1 MPKSIERTLGHS
13 ATLLILA
20 CATIGTQNAA
30 AQAVDEAP
38 TAQSPAGPQAE
49 QSDTASPDPTPDETP
64 ASPEAP
70 SAEAGAAATPAVAD
84 RLDTIPVPSAS
95 APAPVPPPDSAPA
108 GDQIAEVVVTATKRK
123 KSLRDI
129 PASITEF
136 DGSKLEEQG
145 KQNLTDYLQ
154 QAPGVTLTSI
164 APSFPRIS
172 MRGISTDTSGL
183 SPLPSPTGIF
193 IGDVAFSDPYISNV
207 QPDLAAFDLASVDV
221 LKGPQGTLFGGA
233 ALAGAIR
240 YVLNDPV
247 MGEWQAR
254 AFTQYERPQ
263 GGSSALSSGVMAN
276 LPLYSDRLALRVGYV
291 RRNYPGVLDLTDPT
305 PEKNVDHGGGNQY
318 RAILAWQPIDALEFK
333 LTHLSQTYSAPNASP
348 VSDNP
353 DRRENSHQVLPAP
366 VDNKFQLDS
375 LQINWDI
382 SDSVR
387 AVSLSSYTTKDA
399 TVLAD
404 ATAALIGQ
412 PPPGYPAA
420 LGAFETFDDNSRAFA
435 QELRLQSNGGGP
447 LDWLVGAYFYDY
459 SVNFDLLADTIAHQT
474 LLGHDSVLDTL
485 LSGLSLDASTLYD
498 KTSLLYAESK
508 PKAQERALF
517 FDISDTFWDHLE
529 LEAGARVYSTQVK
542 GGFYGTGVLALAEN
556 GGQDIHYENN
566 AIKENGVS
574 PKFTATWH
582 FSHDISVYTQAA
594 RGFRFGGLQSVP
606 STPTN
611 HVPPVY
617 KSDSLWNYEIGLRTA
632 WLENRLHADL
642 TVFDIEY
649 KDPQLGQ
656 TTTGLP
662 FNYTDNVGGARSKGL
677 EANMLWLTP
686 IHGLTL
692 ALDGALTDSR
702 TTKPFT
708 ASNGDEVSPGTQM
721 PGAAKSQ
728 YSAEA
733 SYFVPVG
740 VFDLGTRVNYVY
752 IGKGYSD
759 IVHSVAIND
768 YGTLNA
774 GITFGTSAWA
784 LQPMLAL
791 NVSNILDRTA
801 VVAGGTGTSI
811 IQTSAT
817 SYQLNMPRTYSARL
831 SLSF

>member
-1 MPKSIERTLGHS
+1 MPKRIRTTAGSLLS
-13 ATLLILA
+13 TLILA
-20 CATIGTQNAA
+20 GAA
-30 AQAVDEAP
+30 IDVQTALAQAVDDAP
-38 TAQSPAGPQAE
+38 AAQQPAAE
-49 QSDTASPDPTPDETP
+49 PAADVNTPSPDSQ
-64 ASPEAP
+64 AVS
-70 SAEAGAAATPAVAD
+70 AATETTAPLA
-84 RLDTIPVPSAS
+84 TIPVPGADAPDLAS
-95 APAPVPPPDSAPA
+95 AVAPEPAN
-108 GDQIAEVVVTATKRK
+108 DQIEEVVVTATKRR

-247 MGEWQAR
+247 MGQWQGR
-254 AFTQYERPQ
+254 AFTQYERPD
-263 GGSSALSSGVMAN
+263 GGRSALSSGVMAN
-276 LPLYSDRLALRVGYV
+276 VPLYGERLALRAGYV
-291 RRNYPGVLDLTDPT
+291 RRNYPGVVDLTDPT
-305 PEKNVDHGGGNQY
+305 PEKNVDHGGGDQF
-318 RAILAWQPIDALEFK
+318 RAILAWQPVDALEFK
-333 LTHLSQTYSAPNASP
+333 LTHLRQDYSAANASS
-348 VSDNP
+348 VVDNP

-399 TVLAD
+399 SVMAD

-420 LGAFETFDDNSRAFA
+420 LGAFETFNDRSKAFA
-435 QELRLQSNGGGP
+435 QELRLQSNGDGP
-447 LDWLVGAYFYDY
+447 FDWLVGAYFYDY
-459 SVNFDLLADTIAHQT
+459 SVHFALLADTIAHQA
-474 LLGHDSVLDTL
+474 LLGNGSILDAL
-485 LSGLSLDASTLYD
+485 LSGLSLDPGALYD
-498 KTSLLYAESK
+498 KTSLLYALSK

-517 FDISDTFWDHLE
+517 FDLSDKFWNHLE
-529 LEAGARVYSTQVK
+529 LAVGARVYSTQVK
-542 GGFYGTGVLALAEN
+542 GGFFGTGVLALVEN

-566 AIKENGVS
+566 STKENGVS

-582 FSHDISVYTQAA
+582 FTHDISIYTQIA

-606 STPTN
+606 STPSN
-611 HVPPVY
+611 HVPPIY

-642 TVFDIEY
+642 TAFDIEY
-649 KDPQLGQ
+649 KNPQLGQ

-686 IHGLTL
+686 IRGLTL

-702 TTKPFT
+702 TTKSFT

-728 YSAEA
+728 YSAELG
-733 SYFVPVG
+733 YFVPAG
-740 VFDLGTRVNYVY
+740 VFDVGTRINYVY

-774 GITFGTSAWA
+774 GITIGTTAWM
-784 LQPMLAL
+784 LQPMLAF
-791 NVSNILDRTA
+791 NVSNILDKTA

-817 SYQLNMPRTYSARL
+817 SYQLNMPRTYSVRL
-831 SLSF
+831 SLAF

>member
-1 MPKSIERTLGHS
+1 MSGADTPPPVSIER
-13 ATLLILA
+13 
-20 CATIGTQNAA
+20 
-30 AQAVDEAP
+30 AP
-38 TAQSPAGPQAE
+38 PAN
-49 QSDTASPDPTPDETP
+49 
-64 ASPEAP
+64 
-70 SAEAGAAATPAVAD
+70 
-84 RLDTIPVPSAS
+84 
-95 APAPVPPPDSAPA
+95 
-108 GDQIAEVVVTATKRK
+108 DQIAEVVVTATKRK

-136 DGSKLEEQG
+136 DGSTLEEQG

-247 MGEWQAR
+247 YGEWQGR
-254 AFTQYERPQ
+254 AFTQYDRPK

-276 LPLYSDRLALRVGYV
+276 LPLYRDSLALRLGYV
-291 RRNYPGVLDLTDPT
+291 RRHYPGVIDLTDPT
-305 PEKNVDHGGGNQY
+305 PEKNVDHGSGNQY

-333 LTHLSQTYSAPNASP
+333 LTHLSQTYGAPNASP
-348 VSDNP
+348 ITDNP

-366 VDNKFQLDS
+366 IHNKFQLDS

-382 SDSVR
+382 IDSVR
-387 AVSLSSYTTKDA
+387 AVSLSSYTTKNA
-399 TVLAD
+399 SVMAD
-404 ATAALIGQ
+404 ATSALIGQ

-420 LGAFETFDDNSRAFA
+420 LGAFSTFHDDSKAFA
-435 QELRLQSNGGGP
+435 QELRLQSNGSGP
-447 LDWLVGAYFYDY
+447 LDWLIGAYFYDY
-459 SVNFDLLADTIAHQT
+459 SVRFDILADTILHQT
-474 LLGHDSVLDTL
+474 LIGHDSVLDTL
-485 LSGLSLDASTLYD
+485 LAGGSLDPNELYN
-498 KTSLLYAESK
+498 KSSLLYASSK

-517 FDISDTFWDHLE
+517 FDISDTFWDTLE
-529 LEAGARVYSTQVK
+529 LEAGARIYSTQVK
-542 GGFYGTGVLALAEN
+542 GGFYGTGLLALAEN
-556 GGQDIHYENN
+556 RGQDIHYENN
-566 AIKENGVS
+566 EIKENGIS

-582 FSHDISVYTQAA
+582 FTHDISVYTQAA

-632 WLENRLHADL
+632 WLRNRLHADL
-642 TVFDIEY
+642 TAFDIEY
-649 KDPQLGQ
+649 KNPQLGQ

-677 EANMLWLTP
+677 EASVLWLTP
-686 IHGLTL
+686 IPGLML
-692 ALDGALTDSR
+692 SLDGALTDSR

-728 YSAEA
+728 YSAELN
-733 SYFVPVG
+733 YFVPIG
-740 VFDLGTRVNYVY
+740 SFDLGARLNYVY

-759 IVHSVAIND
+759 IVHSVTIND

-774 GITFGTSAWA
+774 GITLGSSAWA
-784 LQPMLAL
+784 LQPMLAF
-791 NVSNILDRTA
+791 NVSNILDKTA
-801 VVAGGTGTSI
+801 VVGGGTDISI
-811 IQTSAT
+811 VQTSVT
-817 SYQLNMPRTYSARL
+817 SYQLNMPRAYSARL